1 MEGVGIGATMRT
13 LPTTVW
19 NRPPTLAVS
28 ELELEV
34 LTFPFPVPFVLGT
47 IPMDLA
53 PDDGDKDEVRA

>member
-1 MEGVGIGATMRT
+1 MEGVGIEAAIRT

-34 LTFPFPVPFVLGT
+34 LTFPFSVPFVFGT

-53 PDDGDKDEVRA
+53 PDEGDEDDVRA

>member
-1 MEGVGIGATMRT
+1 MEGVGIEATIRT
-13 LPTTVW
+13 LTTTVW
-19 NRPPTLAVS
+19 NRPATLAVS

-53 PDDGDKDEVRA
+53 PDDGDKDKMQA